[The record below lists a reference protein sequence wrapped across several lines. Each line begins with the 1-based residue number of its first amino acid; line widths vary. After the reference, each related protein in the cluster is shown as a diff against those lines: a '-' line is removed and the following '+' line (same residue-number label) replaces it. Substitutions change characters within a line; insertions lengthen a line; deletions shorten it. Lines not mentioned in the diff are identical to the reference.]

1 MKLAVYGGSFNPF
14 HYGHLS
20 LVEGVLRLGRYDRIL
35 VIPTYQSPLKE
46 PHGGASWEDRL
57 DMLNAALVG
66 YPSVTVDLCEIRRG
80 GISYTIDTIRD
91 IETRYQ
97 PKGPI
102 GLVMGD
108 DALLGFHQWKESS
121 LLAEKVEFL
130 VGRRETTKGTQ
141 NFPYPVRMLPTEVVP
156 IASREIRERIAS
168 GKSWKHLV
176 PCRVASIIEQRGLY
190 GASSLQERARC
201 YGNLDETLLV
211 LLEDLLR
218 SWLEGERYVH
228 SKNVALL
235 ASEMATHFGLDAP
248 RAYLA
253 GLSHDMCKAFSTDR
267 LLSLAQEDGL
277 PVGALEQKKPSLLHG
292 RAAAVL
298 LSKTFAITDEEV
310 LDAIRSHTFG
320 KPRMG
325 PLAQVLYIA
334 DKIEPSR
341 PFVSSFS
348 QSWRS
353 FSQLDELFRS
363 VFLENI
369 EYLQRKSHM
378 IHEDS
383 IQLLAQLTGGKAY
396 VPH

>member
-14 HYGHLS
+14 HYGHRS
-20 LVEGVLRLGRYDRIL
+20 LIDGVLRLGIYDRIL

-80 GISYTIDTIRD
+80 GLSYTIDTIQE
-91 IETRYQ
+91 IGTRYQ
-97 PKGPI
+97 PEGPI
-102 GLVMGD
+102 GLVLGD
-108 DALLGFHQWKESS
+108 DALMSFHRWKDAS

-130 VGRRETTKGTQ
+130 VGRRETTEGIQ

-156 IASREIRERIAS
+156 IASRDIRERIAS
-168 GKSWKHLV
+168 GKSWSHLV
-176 PCRVASIIEQRGLY
+176 PCRVAAIIEERGLY
-190 GASSLQERARC
+190 GATSWPEKKGY
-201 YGNLDETLLV
+201 YGDLDANFP

-218 SWLEGERYVH
+218 SWIDGERYIH

-235 ASEMATHFGLDAP
+235 AGEMAAHFGLDAP

-253 GLSHDMCKAFSTDR
+253 GLSHDMCKAFSPDR
-267 LLSLAQEDGL
+267 LISLAQEDGL
-277 PVGALEQKKPSLLHG
+277 PVGNLEKEKPSLLHG

-298 LSKTFAITDEEV
+298 LKKLFAITDEEV
-310 LDAIRSHTFG
+310 LDAIRFHTFAN
-320 KPRMG
+320 PHMD

-369 EYLQRKSHM
+369 EYLRQKNHL

-383 IQLLAQLTGGKAY
+383 MELLAQLTGGKAY